1 MNYLLSVLVG
11 GLTAAAGVFL
21 HLSYPPAGLILA
33 LAGTAATFWS
43 IGKHYGK
50 RRFKVAALLAW
61 LIVINDATTYGDGG
75 ELLVQGDRA
84 GMTFLASALTIVVIS
99 IFLPVKD

>member
-1 MNYLLSVLVG
+1 VKYLLSFIAG

-33 LAGTAATFWS
+33 LAGSAATFWS
-43 IGKHYGK
+43 IGRHYGK
-50 RRFKVAALLAW
+50 RRYKVAALLGW
-61 LIVINDATTYGDGG
+61 LIVINDATTFGDGG

-84 GMTFLASALTIVVIS
+84 GMTFLASAITIVIVS
-99 IFLPVKD
+99 IFLPAKD

>member
-1 MNYLLSVLVG
+1 MKYLLSFLIG

-43 IGKHYGK
+43 IGRSYGK
-50 RRFKVAALLAW
+50 SRFKVLALLGW
-61 LIVINDATTYGDGG
+61 IVVVIDATTYGEGG
-75 ELLVQGDRA
+75 ELLVQGDTA
-84 GMTFLASALTIVVIS
+84 GTTFLVSAFIIVLIS
-99 IFLPVKD
+99 VFIPVKD

>member
-1 MNYLLSVLVG
+1 MKYLLSFLVG

-43 IGKHYGK
+43 IGRHYGK
-50 RRFKVAALLAW
+50 RHFKVVALLGW
-61 LIVINDATTYGDGG
+61 IVVVIDATTYGDGG
-75 ELLVQGDRA
+75 ELLVQGDTA
-84 GMTFLASALTIVVIS
+84 GTTFLVSAFIIVLIS
-99 IFLPVKD
+99 VFIPVKD

>member
-21 HLSYPPAGLILA
+21 HLSYPPAGLVLA

-43 IGKHYGK
+43 IGRHYGK
-50 RRFKVAALLAW
+50 RRFKVAALLGW

-84 GMTFLASALTIVVIS
+84 GMTFLASALTIVVVS
-99 IFLPVKD
+99 IYLPVKD

>member
-1 MNYLLSVLVG
+1 MKYLLSFLVG

-43 IGKHYGK
+43 IGRRYGK
-50 RRFKVAALLAW
+50 RRFKVAALLGW
-61 LIVINDATTYGDGG
+61 LIVINDATTFGDGG
-75 ELLVQGDRA
+75 ELLIQGDRA
-84 GMTFLASALTIVVIS
+84 GMTFLASGLTIVVLS

>member
-1 MNYLLSVLVG
+1 MRYLFSFIIG
-11 GLTAAAGVFL
+11 ALTAAAGVFL

-33 LAGTAATFWS
+33 LAGSAATFWS
-43 IGKHYGK
+43 IGRQYGK
-50 RRFKVAALLAW
+50 RRFKVVALAGW
-61 LIVINDATTYGDGG
+61 LLVINDATTFGDGG

-84 GMTFLASALTIVVIS
+84 GMTFLVSALAIVIIS

>member
-1 MNYLLSVLVG
+1 MRYLFSFIVG
-11 GLTAAAGVFL
+11 ALTAAAGVFL

-33 LAGTAATFWS
+33 LAGSAATFWS
-43 IGKHYGK
+43 IGRHYGK
-50 RRFKVAALLAW
+50 RRFKVVALAGW
-61 LIVINDATTYGDGG
+61 LLVINDATTFGDGG

-84 GMTFLASALTIVVIS
+84 GMTFLVSALAIVIIS

>member
-1 MNYLLSVLVG
+1 VKYLLSFLIG

-43 IGKHYGK
+43 IGRSYGK
-50 RRFKVAALLAW
+50 SRFKVLALLGW
-61 LIVINDATTYGDGG
+61 IVVVIDATTYGDGG
-75 ELLVQGDRA
+75 ELLVQGDTA
-84 GMTFLASALTIVVIS
+84 GTTFLVSAFIIVLIS
-99 IFLPVKD
+99 VSIPVKD

>member
-1 MNYLLSVLVG
+1 MKYLLSLIIG

-21 HLSYPPAGLILA
+21 HLSYPPSGLILA

-50 RRFKVAALLAW
+50 HRFKVIAFLGW
-61 LIVINDATTYGDGG
+61 SIVLWDATRLGDGG

-84 GMTFLASALTIVVIS
+84 GMTFLASVLTIVVIS

>member
-1 MNYLLSVLVG
+1 MKYLLSFIVG

-43 IGKHYGK
+43 IGRHYGK
-50 RRFKVAALLAW
+50 IRFKFLALLGW
-61 LIVINDATTYGDGG
+61 VVIIIDATTYGDGG

-99 IFLPVKD
+99 IFLPIKD

>member
-1 MNYLLSVLVG
+1 MKYFLSFLIG

-21 HLSYPPAGLILA
+21 HLSFPPAGLILA
-33 LAGTAATFWS
+33 LAGSAATFWS
-43 IGKHYGK
+43 IGRHYGK
-50 RRFKVAALLAW
+50 RRFKVTALLGW
-61 LIVINDATTYGDGG
+61 LIVVNDATNFGEGG

>member
-1 MNYLLSVLVG
+1 MKYLISVLVG
-11 GLTAAAGVFL
+11 GFTAAAGVFL

-33 LAGTAATFWS
+33 LAGSAATFWT
-43 IGKHYGK
+43 IGRHYGK
-50 RRFKVAALLAW
+50 RRFKVTALLGW
-61 LIVINDATTYGDGG
+61 LIVINDATTFGDGG

-84 GMTFLASALTIVVIS
+84 GMTFLASGLTIVVLS

>member
-1 MNYLLSVLVG
+1 MKYLLSFIAG

-33 LAGTAATFWS
+33 LAGSAATFWS
-43 IGKHYGK
+43 IGRHYGK
-50 RRFKVAALLAW
+50 RRYKVAALLGW
-61 LIVINDATTYGDGG
+61 LIVINDATTFGDGG

-84 GMTFLASALTIVVIS
+84 GMTFLASAITIVIVS
-99 IFLPVKD
+99 IFLPAKD

>member
-21 HLSYPPAGLILA
+21 HLSYPPTGLILA
-33 LAGTAATFWS
+33 LAGSAATFWS
-43 IGKHYGK
+43 IGRHYGK
-50 RRFKVAALLAW
+50 RRFKVAALLGW

-84 GMTFLASALTIVVIS
+84 GMTFLASALTIGVVS
-99 IFLPVKD
+99 ILLPVKD

>member
-1 MNYLLSVLVG
+1 MKYLLSFLIG

-33 LAGTAATFWS
+33 LAGSATTFWS
-43 IGKHYGK
+43 IGRHYGK
-50 RRFKVAALLAW
+50 RRFKVAALLGW
-61 LIVINDATTYGDGG
+61 LIVINDAATFGNGG

-84 GMTFLASALTIVVIS
+84 GMTFLVSGLTIVVLS
-99 IFLPVKD
+99 ILLPVKD

>member
-1 MNYLLSVLVG
+1 MKYLLSFLVG

-21 HLSYPPAGLILA
+21 HLSYPPAGLVLA

-43 IGKHYGK
+43 IGRHYGK
-50 RRFKVAALLAW
+50 RRIKVAALLGW

-84 GMTFLASALTIVVIS
+84 GMTFLGSALTIVVVS
-99 IFLPVKD
+99 IYLPVKD

>member
-21 HLSYPPAGLILA
+21 HLSYPPTGLILA
-33 LAGTAATFWS
+33 LAGSAATFWS
-43 IGKHYGK
+43 IGRHFGK
-50 RRFKVAALLAW
+50 RRFKVAALLGW

-84 GMTFLASALTIVVIS
+84 GMTFLASALTIVVVS
-99 IFLPVKD
+99 ILLPVKD

>member
-1 MNYLLSVLVG
+1 MKYLLSFIAG

-33 LAGTAATFWS
+33 LAGSAATFWS
-43 IGKHYGK
+43 IGRHYGK
-50 RRFKVAALLAW
+50 RRYKVAALLGW
-61 LIVINDATTYGDGG
+61 LIVINDATTFGDGG

-84 GMTFLASALTIVVIS
+84 GMTFLASALTIVIVS
-99 IFLPVKD
+99 IFLRAKD

>member
-1 MNYLLSVLVG
+1 MRYLSSFIVG
-11 GLTAAAGVFL
+11 ALTAAAGVFL

-33 LAGTAATFWS
+33 LAGSAATFWS
-43 IGKHYGK
+43 IGRHYGR
-50 RRFKVAALLAW
+50 RRFKVVALAGW
-61 LIVINDATTYGDGG
+61 LLVINDATTFGDGG

-84 GMTFLASALTIVVIS
+84 GMTFLVSALSIVIIS

>member
-1 MNYLLSVLVG
+1 MKYLLSFIVG

-43 IGKHYGK
+43 IGRSYGK
-50 RRFKVAALLAW
+50 SRFKFVALLGW
-61 LIVINDATTYGDGG
+61 IVVICDAKSLEGG

>member
-1 MNYLLSVLVG
+1 VKYLLSFLIG

-43 IGKHYGK
+43 IGRSYGK
-50 RRFKVAALLAW
+50 SRFKVLALLGW
-61 LIVINDATTYGDGG
+61 IVVVIDATTSGDGG
-75 ELLVQGDRA
+75 ELLVQGDTA
-84 GMTFLASALTIVVIS
+84 GTTFLVSAFIIVLIS
-99 IFLPVKD
+99 VFIPVKD